1 MYLGNGDGTFT
12 AQKNIRGAG
21 GQVVL
26 TGDFN
31 GDGKLDV
38 MVNNPGVFLSLGKGD
53 GTFEAAIY
61 VGVTG
66 TPLATG
72 DFNGDGKLDFVGL
85 YGSMPTLVTPYLGN
99 GDGTFQRGTGIYPVY
114 TPVLSLLAADM
125 NGDGKV
131 DIVTGGGSVRGGWV
145 DVYHGNGDGTFQSA
159 VHFNT
164 QSTVTAL
171 ASADFNG
178 DGRPDLAA
186 LGNDSNV
193 ISILAGQ
200 ADGSL
205 GTPVNFPV
213 QIGPVALVVADMNH
227 DGKKDIAVVNSGFEF
242 GDGAGERFA
251 VGEGDLLGAWA
262 LK

>member
-38 MVNNPGVFLSLGKGD
+38 MVNSPGIFLSLGKGD
-53 GTFEAAIY
+53 GTFDPAVLVDVAAGLP
-61 VGVTG
+61 V
-66 TPLATG
+66 AAG
-72 DFNGDGKLDFVGL
+72 DFNGDGKLDFVMLNGF
-85 YGSMPTLVTPYLGN
+85 MPTLVTPYLGN
-99 GDGTFQRGTGIYPVY
+99 GDGTFRRGAGLNEPFNPV
-114 TPVLSLLAADM
+114 VSLLAADV

-131 DIVTGGGSVRGGWV
+131 DIVAGGDPTLGGSIG
-145 DVYHGNGDGTFQSA
+145 VYIGNGDGTFQS
-159 VHFNT
+159 VVRYYT
-164 QSTVTAL
+164 QSTVVAL

-186 LGNDSNV
+186 LGKDSNV

-205 GTPVNFPV
+205 GAPVNFPV

-227 DGKKDIAVVNSGFEF
+227 DGKKDIAVVNS
-242 GDGAGERFA
+242 ASNSVTVLVNA
-251 VGEGDLLGAWA
+251 SQ
-262 LK
+262 